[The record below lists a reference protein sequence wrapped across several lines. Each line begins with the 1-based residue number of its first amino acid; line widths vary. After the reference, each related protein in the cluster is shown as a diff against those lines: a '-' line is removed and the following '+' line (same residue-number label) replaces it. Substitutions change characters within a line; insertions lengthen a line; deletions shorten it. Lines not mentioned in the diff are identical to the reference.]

1 VIRTDFS
8 KENMMHHNHPHP
20 LREIPDPHPHDVLC
34 GQGGGTNAHVG
45 NAHWRMLVA
54 ANKEKYVTLPNS
66 QKMLLSKSIVRAI
79 RNQGPPGRF
88 LQKDNNTNLWY
99 EVGDKRAEEK
109 TSQALREGAPGM
121 DSSQD

>member
-1 VIRTDFS
+1 
-8 KENMMHHNHPHP
+8 MHHNHTYSGYP
-20 LREIPDPHPHDVLC
+20 LKEIPHPHPHDVLC
-34 GQGGGTNAHVG
+34 GRGGGTNAHVG
-45 NAHWRMLVA
+45 NTHWRMLVA
-54 ANKEKYVTLPNS
+54 ANKETYVTLPKK
-66 QKMLLSKSIVRAI
+66 QKMLLSKSIVNAI
-79 RNQGPPGRF
+79 RSQGPPGRF